1 MVCGLL
7 GLPPSYALL
16 PHSPMH
22 TKSLAVLKRE
32 LLRRKMVE
40 SAKASIRERASNSEI
55 YGNMQAIF
63 LEMDMNKLV
72 CFSATLHY

>member
-40 SAKASIRERASNSEI
+40 SAKESIHKHASNIEI
-55 YGNMQAIF
+55 CGNMQAVF
-63 LEMDMNKLV
+63 LEMDRTKSV
-72 CFSATLHY
+72 RSSA